1 MKNIGIIGCG
11 YWGPNLVRNFV
22 ELPGCTVSHLCDLDR
37 DRLETISRRFLVE
50 EATEDYRQILD
61 ASEIDGV
68 VIATPAATHYQIAKE
83 ALQAGKHTLVE
94 KPLAMTSAQ
103 CKELIELAD
112 QQGVVLMV
120 GHTFLYNEAV
130 RWLKNYLDSGQ
141 MGDIL
146 YIYSQ
151 RLNLGKVRQDVSAL
165 WNFAP
170 HDISIILYLLGTHP
184 NQVNAKGLTY
194 LQEGIP
200 DIVFMTLDFENG
212 TSAHI
217 HISWLDPNKVRKMTV
232 VGSDKMV
239 VYDDVSA
246 HKIQI
251 FDKGVDKIN
260 KKLSEFKGFG
270 EFQLMLR
277 SGDLHVPALKI
288 KEPLSLEAAHFI
300 ECIEIG
306 QRPLSDGWSGYWV
319 VKIMEAADVSISQNG
334 APVAISC

>member
-1 MKNIGIIGCG
+1 MINVGIIGCG

-22 ELPGCTVSHLCDLDR
+22 ELSGCTVSHLCDLDR

-50 EATEDYRQILD
+50 EATENYRHVLD
-61 ASEIDGV
+61 VSEIDGV
-68 VIATPAATHYQIAKE
+68 VISTPAATHYQIAKE
-83 ALQAGKHTLVE
+83 ALQAGKHTMVE
-94 KPLAMTSAQ
+94 KPLAMTSGQ

-112 QQGVVLMV
+112 RQGVVLMA
-120 GHTFLYNEAV
+120 GHTFLYNGAV
-130 RWLKNYLDSGQ
+130 RWLKDYLDSGQ
-141 MGDIL
+141 LGDIL

-184 NQVNAKGLTY
+184 LQVNARGLTY
-194 LQEGIP
+194 LQDGIP
-200 DIVFMTLDFENG
+200 DIVFMTLDFEKG
-212 TSAHI
+212 ASAHI

-232 VGSDKMV
+232 VGSEKMI

-246 HKIQI
+246 NKIQI
-251 FDKGVDKIN
+251 FDKGVDRVD
-260 KKLSEFKGFG
+260 KKLSEFEGFG

-277 SGDLHVPALKI
+277 SGDLHVPALKLR
-288 KEPLSLEAAHFI
+288 EPLSLEAAHFV
-300 ECIEIG
+300 ECIKTG

-319 VKIMEAADVSISQNG
+319 VKIMEAADESISQNG
-334 APVAISC
+334 APVAISA